1 MTFPRIIH
9 KIKQKRHYFSFFCL
23 FYWPEVAIF
32 AP

>member
-9 KIKQKRHYFSFFCL
+9 KIILKSLDFSFFCL
-23 FYWPEVAIF
+23 FYWLEVAIF